1 MNVLAAKEHT
11 ERKELSKVP
20 LLASARSFAV
30 RSTTTFTF
38 NSELFNFRPLN
49 FPCVLCVLSRLKNLI
64 PQNHE
69 QHHRHH
75 AALRHCAPNF
85 LRHSRVPWPRPLE
98 KVYENALVNRLRKVG
113 LDVKQQHPITVYDED
128 GTIIGEYLADL
139 FVDNRLIIELK
150 AAKTL
155 ADEHIAQILGYLKGS
170 RTEHGLLINF
180 GSYRFQMKKYV
191 LSDTQHRSLDGRLS
205 CFFASLFALSAFFR
219 G

>member
-85 LRHSRVPWPRPLE
+85 LRHSRLPWPRPLE
-98 KVYENALVNRLRKVG
+98 KVYENALVNRLPKAG

-155 ADEHIAQILGYLKGS
+155 ADEQIAQILGYL
-170 RTEHGLLINF
+170 RAARIEHGLLMNF
-180 GSYRFQMKKYV
+180 GAPKFEIRKYV
-191 LSDTQHRSLDGRLS
+191 LSQPPGMNIATKLAG
-205 CFFASLFALSAFFR
+205 
-219 G
+219 